1 MTDNQMLL
9 ECMNE
14 FNIFGFIA
22 ICITIASVTYTVR
35 SFKGAIK
42 AYTEEHNI
50 EN

>member
-9 ECMNE
+9 DCME
-14 FNIFGFIA
+14 GFSIFGFIA
-22 ICITIASVTYTVR
+22 ICIVIASVTYTVR

-42 AYTEEHNI
+42 AYKEEHNI